1 MPEQGRR
8 IFATHRGRISKIVD
22 APQRYVYDWCTDFRA
37 DDAALAG
44 SAGKHRV
51 VRVSAQRLVRVRVG
65 RRSARSDPR
74 MSVEVVRLRPPSA
87 WHKDTIGEEDLDS
100 MDYQLTALS
109 PNKTRLVLE
118 IVERWMVPKFPKKAD
133 WLRSSNEYW
142 DELVRAI
149 EERYRSGQPA
159 KG

>member
-8 IFATHRGRISKIVD
+8 VFATQTGRLAKIVD
-22 APQRYVYDWCTDFRA
+22 APLRYVYDWCTDFRP
-37 DDAALAG
+37 DDAKLAR
-44 SAGKHRV
+44 SEQRHRL
-51 VRVSAQRLVRVRVG
+51 VSVSPQRLVRVKVASKG
-65 RRSARSDPR
+65 ARNPA
-74 MSVEVVRLRPPSA
+74 MNVEVVRLRPPNA

-100 MDYQLTALS
+100 MDYRLTALG
-109 PNKTRLVLE
+109 PNRTRISLLM
-118 IVERWMVPKFPKKAD
+118 VERWMVPKFPTKAD

-149 EERYRSGQPA
+149 EKRYRSGKPA